1 MIVKFA
7 PVLKKVPP
15 KGYSRLNISKSD
27 QHYTSKL
34 KKDFKATR
42 NSKLAVSIF
51 FIITLVVGMGSYA
64 LSITKIYAQPSTPS
78 SSIEDNVCTAEEELD
93 NVCTA
98 DDNLQDL
105 DVCVAEEQPAN
116 VCVPDVS
123 DLTCEG
129 NVAEEIKGARK
140 TLDEA
145 FKNSENFIKLQ
156 MANGQIKKFPTSNL
170 YWFAKLYEYTTFLEI
185 QKIKT
190 VEHPDM
196 VAHFIP
202 VFFGLYKKDVDNYL
216 NSDTSKIST
225 LWMQHFKSSGSG
237 KITLSGAE
245 SSITTGAVAHIQGD
259 MHRAFVLAYKSFT
272 NKYCPASPP
281 PLEYFRS
288 AFFSPA
294 ALKVFP
300 ESQAA
305 MFTEISRVFQTKAP
319 FGPSI
324 ETGQLGLGVGSKY
337 FGLSMDTVFKW
348 RENAWEQAKS
358 ELGQ

>member
-1 MIVKFA
+1 M
-7 PVLKKVPP
+7 LKKV
-15 KGYSRLNISKSD
+15 GYSRLNISKSD

-34 KKDFKATR
+34 KKDFTLTQ
-42 NSKLAVSIF
+42 NSKLTLSIF
-51 FIITLVVGMGSYA
+51 FIITLVTGIGSYA
-64 LSITKIYAQPSTPS
+64 LSMTKIYAQPTTTS
-78 SSIEDNVCTAEEELD
+78 SPIEDNVCTPEEQLD
-93 NVCTA
+93 NVCTP
-98 DDNLQDL
+98 DDNSQDL
-105 DVCVAEEQPAN
+105 DVCIAEEQPPN
-116 VCVPDVS
+116 VCVADVS

-129 NVAEEIKGARK
+129 NLAEEIKGARK

-156 MANGQIKKFPTSNL
+156 MANGQIKKFPTSNM

-185 QKIKT
+185 QKIRT
-190 VEHPDM
+190 VEHPAM

-202 VFFGLYKKDVDNYL
+202 VFFGLYKKDVDSYL
-216 NSDTSKIST
+216 NRDTSKIST

-245 SSITTGAVAHIQGD
+245 NSITTGAVAHIQGD
-259 MHRAFVLAYKSFT
+259 MHQAFVLAYKSFT
-272 NKYCPASPP
+272 NNYCPASPP

-300 ESQAA
+300 ESQAT
-305 MFTEISRVFQTKAP
+305 MFTEISRVLQTKAP
-319 FGPSI
+319 FSPSI
-324 ETGQLGLGVGSKY
+324 ETGQLGLGIGSKY

-348 RENAWEQAKS
+348 REAAWAQAKN